1 MKQTLTRLALT
12 LPVVWLVVSL
22 VFLLIHLVPGDPILQ
37 MLGDSATVADVSALR
52 HQYGLDLPLGAQYI
66 HSWAGVVHG
75 DLGSSIRLHDS
86 VGHLIVMR
94 YPYTLALAATAL
106 VLSLVLALP
115 AGIMAAVRRGR
126 WVDQTLSVVSLF
138 GLSVPGIAL
147 GPVLILIFSVSLG
160 WLPVSGASGGGAH
173 GVIDWHYLVLP
184 SIAMGASL
192 AVILTRMVRT
202 AMLEELGQDY
212 IRTARAKGLSDSAV
226 VCRRALPNALVPII
240 TVVGLQFGALLAGA
254 IVTEKIFSWPGL
266 GRLMVDSISNRD
278 YALVQGCLLS
288 IGLTYVL
295 VNLLTDVVYRWV
307 NRGCGDEGQGSLRLP
322 TPGVADAC
330 GRVPGNGW
338 NLVVGLLDPDGVV
351 IVEVNDG
358 AQRFTVIK
366 AILDVSIS
374 RETCESCLNPGISAD
389 GFDFWQSEVLHHT
402 ESFRVGSEVGMEE
415 AVGTGIFIGVGEGEL
430 IAEGILLEE
439 AKGVA
444 DADIEVCSW
453 HQTGPVEVRSRHDK
467 EVC

>member
-1 MKQTLTRLALT
+1 MKQTLIRLALT

-37 MLGDSATVADVSALR
+37 MLGDSATPADMSALR
-52 HQYGLDLPLGAQYI
+52 HQYGLDQPLGVQYI
-66 HSWAGVVHG
+66 HYWTGVVHA

-86 VGHLIVMR
+86 VGHLIAMR
-94 YPYTLALAATAL
+94 YPYTLVLAATAL
-106 VLSLVLALP
+106 ILSLVLALP
-115 AGIMAAVRRGR
+115 AGILAAVRRGR
-126 WVDQTLSVVSLF
+126 WVDQSLSVVSLF

-160 WLPVSGASGGGAH
+160 WLPVSGASSGGAH

-192 AVILTRMVRT
+192 AAILTRMVRT

-212 IRTARAKGLSDSAV
+212 IRTARAKGLSEAAV
-226 VCRRALPNALVPII
+226 VCRHALPNALVPII

-295 VNLLTDVVYRWV
+295 VNLLTDLVYRWV
-307 NRGCGDEGQGSLRLP
+307 NPRMR
-322 TPGVADAC
+322 A
-330 GRVPGNGW
+330 
-338 NLVVGLLDPDGVV
+338 
-351 IVEVNDG
+351 
-358 AQRFTVIK
+358 
-366 AILDVSIS
+366 
-374 RETCESCLNPGISAD
+374 
-389 GFDFWQSEVLHHT
+389 
-402 ESFRVGSEVGMEE
+402 
-415 AVGTGIFIGVGEGEL
+415 
-430 IAEGILLEE
+430 
-439 AKGVA
+439 
-444 DADIEVCSW
+444 
-453 HQTGPVEVRSRHDK
+453 
-467 EVC
+467 